1 MRLIDANKLYE
12 YLDNKYPCDKY
23 VELEDIFEIIEKCQ
37 TVNAIKIPPN
47 ATNGD
52 VMMMVFKE
60 IQYYSDSKIC
70 ANWWNEEYKQA
81 VKNEDTTNVE
91 SEKARK
97 NNNEN
102 VNRKPK

>member
-23 VELEDIFEIIEKCQ
+23 VELEDIFEIIEKCR

-60 IQYYSDSKIC
+60 IQYYSDGKIC
-70 ANWWNEEYKQA
+70 TNWWNEEYKQA
-81 VKNEDTTNVE
+81 AKNEDTTNVE
-91 SEKARK
+91 QTCVERMK
-97 NNNEN
+97 NKWQNQ
-102 VNRKPK
+102 K

>member
-1 MRLIDANKLYE
+1 MRLIDADKLYE

-23 VELEDIFEIIEKCQ
+23 VELEDIFEIIEKCR

-60 IQYYSDSKIC
+60 IQYYSDGKIC
-70 ANWWNEEYKQA
+70 TNWWNEEYKQA
-81 VKNEDTTNVE
+81 AKNEDTTNVE
-91 SEKARK
+91 QTCVERMK
-97 NNNEN
+97 NKWQNQ
-102 VNRKPK
+102 K